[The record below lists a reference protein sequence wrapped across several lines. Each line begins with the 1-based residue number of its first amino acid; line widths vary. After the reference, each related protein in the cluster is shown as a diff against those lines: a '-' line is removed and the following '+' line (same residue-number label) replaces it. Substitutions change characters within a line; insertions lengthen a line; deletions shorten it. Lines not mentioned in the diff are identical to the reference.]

1 MRGTISSLNAKACT
15 MANAIKWL
23 PSRPWALT
31 TNKEGLSGPKVSTS
45 KHFFGNGKSDSWDE
59 VAPEMV
65 VEIMIAIL
73 VIKM

>member
-1 MRGTISSLNAKACT
+1 M
-15 MANAIKWL
+15 

-31 TNKEGLSGPKVSTS
+31 TNKEGLAGPRVSTS
-45 KHFFGNGKSDSWDE
+45 KHFALFFGNGKSDSWDG

-73 VIKM
+73 VVKM